1 MRLLS
6 AAAIF
11 AISLAASAH
20 AAFNGQVNAKA
31 ALLVDANTG
40 KVLYK
45 KNDTVQRPV
54 ASTQKLLTAL
64 IVAESGNLDKP
75 VTITLSDT
83 QCEPFK
89 LYVKAGQTYT
99 RRQLLHALLIR
110 SSNDVARAL
119 ARDNA
124 GSVDAFARKMTQR
137 MRDLGGTSSNF
148 INPNGLPASGQ
159 YSTARDMARVARMA
173 YRHPVLRQIMRTP
186 NYGFRFSDGRVV
198 PLRNTNR
205 LLRTYTFCNGMK
217 TGYTNLAG
225 HCLISSGSHN
235 GRDVIAVVLG
245 STKGVVAQESAK
257 LLAHGLG
264 LSPSR
269 MDQMRIASN

>member
-1 MRLLS
+1 
-6 AAAIF
+6 
-11 AISLAASAH
+11 
-20 AAFNGQVNAKA
+20 
-31 ALLVDANTG
+31 
-40 KVLYK
+40 
-45 KNDTVQRPV
+45 
-54 ASTQKLLTAL
+54 
-64 IVAESGNLDKP
+64 
-75 VTITLSDT
+75 
-83 QCEPFK
+83 
-89 LYVKAGQTYT
+89 
-99 RRQLLHALLIR
+99 
-110 SSNDVARAL
+110 
-119 ARDNA
+119 
-124 GSVDAFARKMTQR
+124 MTQR
-137 MRDLGGTSSNF
+137 MRELGGTSSNF

-173 YRHPVLRQIMRTP
+173 YRHPALRQIMQTRLY
-186 NYGFRFSDGRVV
+186 NFRFSDGRVV

-235 GRDVIAVVLG
+235 GREVIAVVLG
-245 STKGVVAQESAK
+245 STKGVVAQESAR